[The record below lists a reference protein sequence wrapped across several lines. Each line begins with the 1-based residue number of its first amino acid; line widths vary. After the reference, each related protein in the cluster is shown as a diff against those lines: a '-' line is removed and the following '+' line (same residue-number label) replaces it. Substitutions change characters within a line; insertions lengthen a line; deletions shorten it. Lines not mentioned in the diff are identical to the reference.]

1 MSDGSPFESGRSLG
15 HSGLTS
21 IRSGLSRGRS
31 IGRLKGWISGVDSV
45 QAPTRGRMLDRI
57 GFEVENLE
65 AFCKELEAKGIKF
78 DRPYGTLASG
88 VGLAFLPAP
97 WGTSIE
103 LTEGLRR
110 L

>member
-31 IGRLKGWISGVDSV
+31 SLKGWISGVDSV
-45 QAPTRGRMLDRI
+45 QAPTRGRMVDRI

-65 AFCKELEAKGIKF
+65 AYCKEFEAKGIKF
-78 DRPYGTLASG
+78 DRS
-88 VGLAFLPAP
+88 
-97 WGTSIE
+97 S
-103 LTEGLRR
+103 
-110 L
+110 